1 MNWLLITVIM
11 IFLICI
17 VVGAVRGAI
26 KIAVS
31 LLTTLLTFVIVSFT
45 TPYAAKAIVEF
56 TPLDDVIETQISNT
70 IADAVASQIMGVN
83 EESEEGLSEEGVR
96 KALKAAGVD
105 ESTLADYGIT
115 IEDIVEGRVSKSEL
129 AQYGISGNVLDGVN
143 SGQHTAR
150 ETIDEADIPRDVQM
164 EVIQNADV
172 PEVYKKLLTENNNS
186 EIYRQLG
193 VETFAQYVGSYLA
206 KLLIN
211 IVSFLCTFLL
221 VTIVFRA
228 IVFALDIVAEL
239 PGIGVL
245 NHLGGGILGIL
256 GALVIVW
263 LLYLIITLLFT
274 TAVGKLLFEMIQDNE
289 FLKTLYEYNPVMKL
303 ATIFR

>member
-1 MNWLLITVIM
+1 MNWLLIAVMM

-26 KIAVS
+26 KITVS
-31 LLTTLLTFVIVSFT
+31 LVTTLLTFLIVSFA
-45 TPYAAKAIVEF
+45 TPFVAKAIAEF

-70 IADAVASQIMGVN
+70 ITDAVTAQILGVN
-83 EESEEGLSEEGVR
+83 EEGLSEEGVR
-96 KALKAAGVD
+96 KALRAAGVD
-105 ESTLADYGIT
+105 ENTLADYGIT

-129 AQYGISGNVLDGVN
+129 AQYGISGNVLDGVRA
-143 SGQHTAR
+143 GQH
-150 ETIDEADIPRDVQM
+150 ETQEALDETEIPRDVQT
-164 EVIQNADV
+164 EVIKKADI
-172 PEVYKKLLTENNNS
+172 PDIYKKLLNENNNS

-239 PGIGVL
+239 PGIGAV
-245 NHLGGGILGIL
+245 NHLVGGIMGIL

-263 LLYLIITLLFT
+263 LLYLIITLFFT
-274 TAVGKLLFEMIQDNE
+274 TAVGKLLFEMIQDNA
-289 FLKTLYEYNPVMKL
+289 FLKVLYEYNPVMKL
-303 ATIFR
+303 ATIFK

>member
-1 MNWLLITVIM
+1 MNWLLIAVMM

-26 KIAVS
+26 KITVS
-31 LLTTLLTFVIVSFT
+31 LVTTLLTFLIVSFA
-45 TPYAAKAIVEF
+45 TPFVAKAIAEF

-70 IADAVASQIMGVN
+70 ITDAVTAQILGVN
-83 EESEEGLSEEGVR
+83 EEGLSEEGVR
-96 KALKAAGVD
+96 KALRAAGVD
-105 ESTLADYGIT
+105 ENTLADYGIT

-129 AQYGISGNVLDGVN
+129 AQYGISGNVLDGVRA
-143 SGQHTAR
+143 GQH
-150 ETIDEADIPRDVQM
+150 ETQEALDETEIPRDVQT
-164 EVIQNADV
+164 EVIKKADI
-172 PEVYKKLLTENNNS
+172 PDIYKKLLNENNNS

-239 PGIGVL
+239 PGIGAV
-245 NHLGGGILGIL
+245 NHLVGGLMGIL

-263 LLYLIITLLFT
+263 LLYLILTLFFT
-274 TAVGKLLFEMIQDNE
+274 TAVGKLLFEMIQDNA
-289 FLKTLYEYNPVMKL
+289 FLKVLYEYNPVMKL
-303 ATIFR
+303 ATIFK

>member
-1 MNWLLITVIM
+1 MNWLLIAVMM

-26 KIAVS
+26 KITVS
-31 LLTTLLTFVIVSFT
+31 LVTTLLTFLIVSFA
-45 TPYAAKAIVEF
+45 TPFVAKAIAEF

-70 IADAVASQIMGVN
+70 ITDAVTAQILGVN
-83 EESEEGLSEEGVR
+83 EEGLSEEGVR
-96 KALKAAGVD
+96 KALRAAGVD
-105 ESTLADYGIT
+105 ENTLADYGIT

-129 AQYGISGNVLDGVN
+129 AQYGISGNVLDGVRA
-143 SGQHTAR
+143 GQH
-150 ETIDEADIPRDVQM
+150 ETQEVLDETEIPRDVQA
-164 EVIQNADV
+164 EVIKKADI
-172 PEVYKKLLTENNNS
+172 PDIYKKLLNENNNS

-221 VTIVFRA
+221 VTIIFRA

-239 PGIGVL
+239 PGIGAV
-245 NHLGGGILGIL
+245 NHLVGGIMGIL

-263 LLYLIITLLFT
+263 LLYLIITLFFT
-274 TAVGKLLFEMIQDNE
+274 TAVGKLLFEMIQDNA
-289 FLKTLYEYNPVMKL
+289 FLKVLYEYNPVMKL
-303 ATIFR
+303 ATIFK

>member
-1 MNWLLITVIM
+1 MNWLLIAVMM

-26 KIAVS
+26 KITVS
-31 LLTTLLTFVIVSFT
+31 LVTTLLTFLIVSFA
-45 TPYAAKAIVEF
+45 TPFVAKAIAEF

-70 IADAVASQIMGVN
+70 ITDAVTAQILGVN
-83 EESEEGLSEEGVR
+83 EEGLSEEGVR
-96 KALKAAGVD
+96 KALRAAGVD
-105 ESTLADYGIT
+105 ENTLADYGIT

-129 AQYGISGNVLDGVN
+129 AQYGISGNVLDGVRA
-143 SGQHTAR
+143 GQHEAQ
-150 ETIDEADIPRDVQM
+150 EVLDEMEIPRDVQT
-164 EVIQNADV
+164 EVIKKADI
-172 PEVYKKLLTENNNS
+172 PDIYKKLLNENNNS

-239 PGIGVL
+239 PGIGAV
-245 NHLGGGILGIL
+245 NHLVGGIMGIL

-263 LLYLIITLLFT
+263 LLYLIITLFFT
-274 TAVGKLLFEMIQDNE
+274 TAVGKLLFEMIQDNA
-289 FLKTLYEYNPVMKL
+289 FLKVLYEYNPVMKL
-303 ATIFR
+303 ATIFK

>member
-1 MNWLLITVIM
+1 MM

-26 KIAVS
+26 KITVS
-31 LLTTLLTFVIVSFT
+31 LVTTLLTFLIVSFA
-45 TPYAAKAIVEF
+45 TPFVAKAIAEF

-70 IADAVASQIMGVN
+70 ITDAVTAQILGVN
-83 EESEEGLSEEGVR
+83 EEGLSEEGVR
-96 KALKAAGVD
+96 KALRAAGVD
-105 ESTLADYGIT
+105 ENTLADYGIT

-129 AQYGISGNVLDGVN
+129 AQYGISGNVLDGVRA
-143 SGQHTAR
+143 GQH
-150 ETIDEADIPRDVQM
+150 ETQEALDETEIPRDVQT
-164 EVIQNADV
+164 EVIKKADI
-172 PEVYKKLLTENNNS
+172 PDIYKKLLNENNNS

-239 PGIGVL
+239 PGIGAV
-245 NHLGGGILGIL
+245 NHLVGGIMGIL

-263 LLYLIITLLFT
+263 LLYLIITLFFT
-274 TAVGKLLFEMIQDNE
+274 TAVGKLLFEMIQDNA
-289 FLKTLYEYNPVMKL
+289 FLKVLYEYNPVMKL
-303 ATIFR
+303 ATIFK

>member
-1 MNWLLITVIM
+1 M

-26 KIAVS
+26 KITVS
-31 LLTTLLTFVIVSFT
+31 LVTTLLTFLIVSFA
-45 TPYAAKAIVEF
+45 TPFVAKAIAEF

-70 IADAVASQIMGVN
+70 ITDAVTAQILGVN
-83 EESEEGLSEEGVR
+83 EEGLSEEGVR
-96 KALKAAGVD
+96 KALRAAGVD
-105 ESTLADYGIT
+105 ENTLADYGIT

-129 AQYGISGNVLDGVN
+129 AQYGISGNVLDGVRA
-143 SGQHTAR
+143 GQHEAQ
-150 ETIDEADIPRDVQM
+150 EVLDEMEIPRDVQT
-164 EVIQNADV
+164 EVIKKADI
-172 PEVYKKLLTENNNS
+172 PDIYKKLLNENNNS

-239 PGIGVL
+239 PGIGAV
-245 NHLGGGILGIL
+245 NHLVGGIMGIL

-263 LLYLIITLLFT
+263 LLYLIITLFFT
-274 TAVGKLLFEMIQDNE
+274 TAVGKLLFEMIQDNA
-289 FLKTLYEYNPVMKL
+289 FLKVLYEYNPVMKL
-303 ATIFR
+303 ATIFK

>member
-1 MNWLLITVIM
+1 MNWLLIAVMI

-17 VVGAVRGAI
+17 IVGAVRGAI
-26 KIAVS
+26 KITVS
-31 LLTTLLTFVIVSFT
+31 LVTTLLTFVIVSFA
-45 TPYAAKAIVEF
+45 TPFVAKAIAEF
-56 TPLDDVIETQISNT
+56 TPLDDAIETQISNT
-70 IADAVASQIMGVN
+70 ITDAAAAQILGVN
-83 EESEEGLSEEGVR
+83 EEGLSEEGVR

-105 ESTLADYGIT
+105 ENTLADYGIT

-129 AQYGISGNVLDGVN
+129 AQYGISGNVLDGVRA
-143 SGQHTAR
+143 GQH
-150 ETIDEADIPRDVQM
+150 ETQEALDETEIPRDVQT
-164 EVIQNADV
+164 EVIKKADI
-172 PEVYKKLLTENNNS
+172 PDIYKKLLNENNNS

-239 PGIGVL
+239 PGIGAV
-245 NHLGGGILGIL
+245 NHLVGGIMGIL

-263 LLYLIITLLFT
+263 LLYLIITLFFT
-274 TAVGKLLFEMIQDNE
+274 TAVGKLLFEMIQDNA
-289 FLKTLYEYNPVMKL
+289 FLKVLYEYNPVMKL
-303 ATIFR
+303 ATIFK

>member
-1 MNWLLITVIM
+1 MNWLLIAVMM

-26 KIAVS
+26 KITVS
-31 LLTTLLTFVIVSFT
+31 LVTTLLTFLIVSFA
-45 TPYAAKAIVEF
+45 TPFVAKAIAEF

-70 IADAVASQIMGVN
+70 ITDAVTAQILGVN
-83 EESEEGLSEEGVR
+83 EEGLSEEGVR
-96 KALKAAGVD
+96 KALRAAGVD
-105 ESTLADYGIT
+105 ENTLADYGIT
-115 IEDIVEGRVSKSEL
+115 IEDIVEGRVSNSEL
-129 AQYGISGNVLDGVN
+129 AQYGISGNVLDGVRA
-143 SGQHTAR
+143 GQH
-150 ETIDEADIPRDVQM
+150 ETQEALDETEIPRDVQT
-164 EVIQNADV
+164 EVIKKADI
-172 PEVYKKLLTENNNS
+172 PDIYKKLLNENNNS

-239 PGIGVL
+239 PGIGAV
-245 NHLGGGILGIL
+245 NHLVGGIMGIL

-263 LLYLIITLLFT
+263 LLYLIITLFFT
-274 TAVGKLLFEMIQDNE
+274 TAVGKLLFEMIQDNA
-289 FLKTLYEYNPVMKL
+289 FLKVLYEYNPVMKL
-303 ATIFR
+303 ATIFK

>member
-1 MNWLLITVIM
+1 MNWLLIAVMM

-26 KIAVS
+26 KITVS
-31 LLTTLLTFVIVSFT
+31 LVTTLLTFLIVSFA
-45 TPYAAKAIVEF
+45 TPFVAKAIAEF

-70 IADAVASQIMGVN
+70 ITDAVTAQILGVN
-83 EESEEGLSEEGVR
+83 EEGLSEEGVR
-96 KALKAAGVD
+96 KALGAAGVD
-105 ESTLADYGIT
+105 ENTLADYGIT

-129 AQYGISGNVLDGVN
+129 AQYGISGNVLDGVRA
-143 SGQHTAR
+143 GQH
-150 ETIDEADIPRDVQM
+150 ETQEALDETEIPRDVQT
-164 EVIQNADV
+164 EVIKKADI
-172 PEVYKKLLTENNNS
+172 PDIYKKLLNENNNS

-239 PGIGVL
+239 PGIGAV
-245 NHLGGGILGIL
+245 NHLVGGIMGIL

-263 LLYLIITLLFT
+263 LLYLIITLFFT
-274 TAVGKLLFEMIQDNE
+274 TAVGKLLFEMIQDNA
-289 FLKTLYEYNPVMKL
+289 FLKVLYEYNPVMKL
-303 ATIFR
+303 ATIFK

>member
-1 MNWLLITVIM
+1 MNWLLIAVMM

-26 KIAVS
+26 KITVS
-31 LLTTLLTFVIVSFT
+31 LVTTLLTFLIVSFA
-45 TPYAAKAIVEF
+45 TPFVAKAIAEF

-70 IADAVASQIMGVN
+70 ITDAVTAQILGVN
-83 EESEEGLSEEGVR
+83 EEGLSEEGVR
-96 KALKAAGVD
+96 KALRAAGVD
-105 ESTLADYGIT
+105 ENTLADYGIT

-129 AQYGISGNVLDGVN
+129 AQYGISGNVLDGVRA
-143 SGQHTAR
+143 GQH
-150 ETIDEADIPRDVQM
+150 ETQEALDETEIPRDVQT
-164 EVIQNADV
+164 EVIKKADI
-172 PEVYKKLLTENNNS
+172 PDIYKKLLNENNNS

-239 PGIGVL
+239 PGIGAV
-245 NHLGGGILGIL
+245 NHLVGGIMGI
-256 GALVIVW
+256 
-263 LLYLIITLLFT
+263 
-274 TAVGKLLFEMIQDNE
+274 
-289 FLKTLYEYNPVMKL
+289 
-303 ATIFR
+303 R

>member
-1 MNWLLITVIM
+1 M

-26 KIAVS
+26 KITVS
-31 LLTTLLTFVIVSFT
+31 LVTTLLTFLIVSFA
-45 TPYAAKAIVEF
+45 TPFVAKAIAEF

-70 IADAVASQIMGVN
+70 ITDAVTAQILGVN
-83 EESEEGLSEEGVR
+83 EEGLSEEGVR
-96 KALKAAGVD
+96 KALRAAGVD
-105 ESTLADYGIT
+105 ENTLADYGIT

-129 AQYGISGNVLDGVN
+129 AQYGISGNVLDGVRA
-143 SGQHTAR
+143 GQH
-150 ETIDEADIPRDVQM
+150 ETQEALDETEIPRDVQT
-164 EVIQNADV
+164 EVIKKADI
-172 PEVYKKLLTENNNS
+172 PDIYKKLLNENNNS

-239 PGIGVL
+239 PGIGAV
-245 NHLGGGILGIL
+245 NHLVGGIMGIL

-263 LLYLIITLLFT
+263 LLYLIITLFFT
-274 TAVGKLLFEMIQDNE
+274 TAVGKLLFEMIQDNA
-289 FLKTLYEYNPVMKL
+289 FLKVLYEYNPVMKL
-303 ATIFR
+303 ATIFK

>member
-1 MNWLLITVIM
+1 MNWLLIAVMM

-26 KIAVS
+26 KITVS
-31 LLTTLLTFVIVSFT
+31 LVTTLLTFLIVSFA
-45 TPYAAKAIVEF
+45 TPFVEKAIAEF

-70 IADAVASQIMGVN
+70 ITDAVTAQILGVN
-83 EESEEGLSEEGVR
+83 EEGLSEEGVR
-96 KALKAAGVD
+96 KALRAAGVD
-105 ESTLADYGIT
+105 ENTLADYGIT

-129 AQYGISGNVLDGVN
+129 AQYGISGNVLDGVRA
-143 SGQHTAR
+143 GQH
-150 ETIDEADIPRDVQM
+150 ETQEALDETEIPRDVQT
-164 EVIQNADV
+164 EVIKKADI
-172 PEVYKKLLTENNNS
+172 PDIYKKLLNENNNS

-228 IVFALDIVAEL
+228 IVFALDIVADL
-239 PGIGVL
+239 PGIGAV
-245 NHLGGGILGIL
+245 NHLVGGIMGIL

-263 LLYLIITLLFT
+263 LLYLIITLFFT
-274 TAVGKLLFEMIQDNE
+274 TAVGKLLFEMIQDNA
-289 FLKTLYEYNPVMKL
+289 FLKVLYEYNPVMKL
-303 ATIFR
+303 ATIFK

>member
-1 MNWLLITVIM
+1 M

-26 KIAVS
+26 KITVS
-31 LLTTLLTFVIVSFT
+31 LVTTLLTFLIVSFA
-45 TPYAAKAIVEF
+45 TPFVAKAIAEF

-70 IADAVASQIMGVN
+70 ITDAVTAQILGVN
-83 EESEEGLSEEGVR
+83 EEGLSEEGVR
-96 KALKAAGVD
+96 KALRAAGVD
-105 ESTLADYGIT
+105 ENTLADYGIT

-129 AQYGISGNVLDGVN
+129 AQYGISGNVLDGVRA
-143 SGQHTAR
+143 GQH
-150 ETIDEADIPRDVQM
+150 ETQEALDETEIPRDVQT
-164 EVIQNADV
+164 EVIKKADI
-172 PEVYKKLLTENNNS
+172 PDIYKKLLNENNNS

-228 IVFALDIVAEL
+228 IVFALDIVADL
-239 PGIGVL
+239 PGIGAV
-245 NHLGGGILGIL
+245 NHLVGGIMGIL

-263 LLYLIITLLFT
+263 LLYLIITLFFT
-274 TAVGKLLFEMIQDNE
+274 TAVGKLLFEMIQDNA
-289 FLKTLYEYNPVMKL
+289 FLKVLYEYNPVMKL
-303 ATIFR
+303 ATIFK

>member
-1 MNWLLITVIM
+1 MNWLLITVMM

-31 LLTTLLTFVIVSFT
+31 LVTTLLTFVIVSFA
-45 TPYAAKAIVEF
+45 TPYASKAIAEF
-56 TPLDDVIETQISNT
+56 TPLDDVIEAQVSNT
-70 IADAVASQIMGVN
+70 ITDAVASQILGVN
-83 EESEEGLSEEGVR
+83 EEGMSEEGVR

-105 ESTLADYGIT
+105 ENTLADYGIS

-143 SGQHTAR
+143 SGRVTQ
-150 ETIDEADIPRDVQM
+150 EVIDEADIPRDVQI
-164 EVIQNADV
+164 EVIQKADI
-172 PEVYKKLLTENNNS
+172 PEVYKKLLSENNNS

-221 VTIVFRA
+221 VTIIFRA

-239 PGIGVL
+239 PGIGAV
-245 NHLGGGILGIL
+245 NHLVGGIMGVV
-256 GALVIVW
+256 GALIIVW
-263 LLYLIITLLFT
+263 LLYLIITLFFT
-274 TAVGKLLFEMIQDNE
+274 TAVGKVLFEMIQDNG
-289 FLKTLYEYNPVMKL
+289 FLKVLYEYNPVMKL
-303 ATIFR
+303 ATVFR